1 MVNIEGG
8 KKNYHQLKAMHN
20 PTKKRGGSHAYH
32 SPSCVEEAL
41 FNRGGV
47 AKARHC
53 TLPFPTKK
61 HTLRGMGGGGK
72 QVVFTLASPT
82 KHSTAIHLNTPP
94 PPIRK
99 TKHSCNRGGGG
110 TGGVHRGVAQARHC
124 KSPTPP
130 PPLRRT
136 KHSCDGGG
144 EGVFIMGSF
153 KQTLN
158 VAYPPLT
165 KPWRRTNTALNVPY
179 PHPNHTSCPGNK
191 NYIRLT
197 YFR

>member
-94 PPIRK
+94 PP
-99 TKHSCNRGGGG
+99 
-110 TGGVHRGVAQARHC
+110 
-124 KSPTPP
+124 
-130 PPLRRT
+130 LRRT